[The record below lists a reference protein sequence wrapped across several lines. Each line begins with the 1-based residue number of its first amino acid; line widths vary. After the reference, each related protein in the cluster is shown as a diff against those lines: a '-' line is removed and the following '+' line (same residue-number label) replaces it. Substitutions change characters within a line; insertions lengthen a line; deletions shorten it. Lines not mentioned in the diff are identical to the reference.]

1 MFIKVEGASSHTHIR
16 LQKLYKHYNSW
27 KVGGAGMATPAP
39 TYSYPHVRNK
49 TLTCHIM
56 LSALGTHC
64 SVLWPCVPS
73 HFIVNLDLTL
83 ISKFEKD
90 KNSLAIVIAVAAAKA
105 AHVAEGEARAT
116 AVYHFVLN
124 SVRAPVP

>member
-1 MFIKVEGASSHTHIR
+1 
-16 LQKLYKHYNSW
+16 
-27 KVGGAGMATPAP
+27 MATPAP

-49 TLTCHIM
+49 TLTCHIT

-64 SVLWPCVPS
+64 SVLWPRAPS

-105 AHVAEGEARAT
+105 AHVAEGEASAT

-124 SVRAPVP
+124 SLRTPVP